1 MLLHEGGTVEINIT
15 SRKRQFCSE
24 AFEMHI
30 KMQTR
35 VHSFDLCNIRGDF
48 ML

>member
-1 MLLHEGGTVEINIT
+1 MLLHEGGSLEINIT
-15 SRKRQFCSE
+15 SSKKQFCSK

-35 VHSFDLCNIRGDF
+35 IHSFDFCKIRRDF
-48 ML
+48 LL